1 MRVCGYAGVRGTVP
15 TGRVERMVVL
25 VSYAHNEREDIDIDI
40 DGASWLE
47 GQLRAWKQARGTA
60 IRGVP
65 KAASPR
71 TRRRELRRS
80 LGRLPSGP

>member
-1 MRVCGYAGVRGTVP
+1 
-15 TGRVERMVVL
+15 MVVL
-25 VSYAHNEREDIDIDI
+25 VSYAHNEREDIDIDIDIDI